1 MAHGCSCGCSQ
12 DAPTIARPDAK
23 HLTTAHTASPRVPRA
38 TGLALPHA
46 ASETSLTRAPPQRGR
61 FRGHARRG
69 GVCTTGR
76 QAALP
81 GVPGSP
87 LSLSSAGQQARASG
101 PREEPGPRAG
111 GRGRRGARGTKSF
124 LFKFV

>member
-12 DAPTIARPDAK
+12 DDPTIARPDAR

-38 TGLALPHA
+38 TGLALPHD

-69 GVCTTGR
+69 WVCTAGR

-87 LSLSSAGQQARASG
+87 LGLSSAGQQAPGLRA
-101 PREEPGPRAG
+101 PGGARTPG
-111 GRGRRGARGTKSF
+111 GRERTEGRARHKE
-124 LFKFV
+124 LFI